1 MASPGGNSRS
11 RRPNKRPNSP
21 AAATAGGKRRRPGT
35 PSAAAATAPEAP
47 EAAAVSQNPAAATA
61 VPEATPVKQFVFKDQ
76 NFVHSG
82 KGGVSA
88 GKKTK
93 TWKNLKQ
100 ILAMERALPWK
111 PEDPTYSSLDGPP
124 SFKPAKK
131 YSDLSGL
138 PASYTDPHT
147 KIRYANTDEFSRIRM
162 LPSDIVTGYLALRR
176 ANTPVP

>member
-1 MASPGGNSRS
+1 
-11 RRPNKRPNSP
+11 
-21 AAATAGGKRRRPGT
+21 
-35 PSAAAATAPEAP
+35 
-47 EAAAVSQNPAAATA
+47 
-61 VPEATPVKQFVFKDQ
+61 
-76 NFVHSG
+76 
-82 KGGVSA
+82 
-88 GKKTK
+88 
-93 TWKNLKQ
+93 
-100 ILAMERALPWK
+100 MERTLPWK